1 MCLLLVSGNFSLLS
15 QNNTCFHFDGH
26 FFFTTDYI
34 YVGHLFSF
42 YDTWFFYL
50 IHGCRIFDMGA
61 SGDLV
66 FPDVTSAKEPPVDA
80 GDIEMQFWSL
90 GGEDPLKKGKATHYS
105 ILACRIPWTEEPGEL
120 RSSRRVPHDWSD
132 LVHI

>member
-1 MCLLLVSGNFSLLS
+1 
-15 QNNTCFHFDGH
+15 
-26 FFFTTDYI
+26 
-34 YVGHLFSF
+34 
-42 YDTWFFYL
+42 
-50 IHGCRIFDMGA
+50 MGA